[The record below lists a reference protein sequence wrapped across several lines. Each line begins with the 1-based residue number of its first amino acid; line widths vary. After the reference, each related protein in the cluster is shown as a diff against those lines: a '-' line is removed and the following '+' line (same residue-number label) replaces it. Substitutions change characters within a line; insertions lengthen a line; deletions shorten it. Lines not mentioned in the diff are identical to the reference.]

1 MRVALSNEAPA
12 GASGSGVSEVGL
24 GERAHFGAAQGWRAA
39 LTLELE
45 RRGAKTVLARARHVG
60 PLRVQ
65 RPFYPEAS
73 GACHVY
79 VLHPPGGVASGDQL
93 TIEARLE
100 AGAHALITTP
110 GASKLYRSRGLEA
123 QITQRVSVAEAA
135 CLEWLPQECIVF
147 DGAEAS
153 LTTEIELAPGA
164 RYAGWE
170 IVCLGRP
177 ASGERFTRGRL
188 QTALRL
194 WRGGRLGYVERGAF
208 AGGDAV
214 LSEAWGLG
222 GAPVFGLFVVA
233 DERADDDWVER
244 VREAVGPAEGGP
256 AESARRD
263 GLFAVTRVAGV
274 VLGRYLGHS
283 TLDARARFESM
294 FAALRP
300 LYADSAP
307 ITPRIWR
314 T

>member
-1 MRVALSNEAPA
+1 ML
-12 GASGSGVSEVGL
+12 
-24 GERAHFGAAQGWRAA
+24 AH
-39 LTLELE
+39 
-45 RRGAKTVLARARHVG
+45 ARHVG

-65 RPFYPEAS
+65 RPFYPESS

-93 TIEARLE
+93 AIDARLE
-100 AGAHALITTP
+100 VGAHALITTP
-110 GASKLYRSRGLEA
+110 GATKLYRSRGLEA
-123 QITQRVSVAEAA
+123 QIVQRVSVAEAA

-153 LTTEIELAPGA
+153 LTTEIELAPGG

-177 ASGERFTRGRL
+177 ACGERFTRGRL

-194 WRGGRLGYVERGAF
+194 RRGGRLGYVERGDF

-214 LSEAWGLG
+214 LTEAWGLG

-244 VREAVGPAEGGP
+244 VRHATGPAEG
-256 AESARRD
+256 AR
-263 GLFAVTRVAGV
+263 GEGVFAVTRVAGV
-274 VLGRYLGHS
+274 VLGRYLGCS

-300 LYADSAP
+300 LYADSAA